1 METTRARRQKSR
13 RKTKKRI
20 NRIRPRNLRT
30 PNRPPLRRRSFVGR
44 RHHRSCPYARRLGLG
59 PRSRRPQ
66 SRYPRIQDRS
76 PSNLTEMRKRGLIIV
91 AATVPAWGILF
102 YLASEFE
109 KENRIWEYEA
119 SPPLYLIGGG
129 WAIVLTTLAGLALL
143 LVDHISWRRQQN
155 DRTNKTH

>member
-30 PNRPPLRRRSFVGR
+30 PTRPPVRRGSCVGR

-129 WAIVLTTLAGLALL
+129 EGICPTQLSGLRPLP
-143 LVDHISWRRQQN
+143 VQPYCCSRP
-155 DRTNKTH
+155 TN

>member
-1 METTRARRQKSR
+1 M
-13 RKTKKRI
+13 
-20 NRIRPRNLRT
+20 
-30 PNRPPLRRRSFVGR
+30 
-44 RHHRSCPYARRLGLG
+44 
-59 PRSRRPQ
+59 
-66 SRYPRIQDRS
+66 
-76 PSNLTEMRKRGLIIV
+76 

-109 KENRIWEYEA
+109 KENRIWGYEA
-119 SPPLYLIGGG
+119 SPPPYLIGGG